1 LSTHNIPVV
10 KIEEIQPHPNAD
22 RLELVFVLGYQVVV
36 QKGQF
41 KIGDLA
47 IYIPPDS
54 IVPERPE
61 FSFVWEKDGS
71 GQPRNLP
78 EGVSVPEK
86 YRRITV
92 KKLRK
97 EWSEGLLMPISI
109 AHDLPSGKFLTE
121 GDDVAERLGI
131 EHWNPP
137 DDPEVAA
144 REASVR
150 QSKTMPRSLKGWYY
164 FLKNWSLRLLSLG
177 FYDPWGNTGGGNE
190 KAPRNTP
197 PVYDVENLKNYA
209 DVFVPGEQVVVTEKI
224 HGSNARYLYQASFGS
239 GHVYAGSRQLW
250 KSPTSNSIWREVL
263 KFNPEIERWLRD
275 NPGYTLY
282 GEVVPTQG
290 GFEYGHKKTEPWF
303 YAFDILSP
311 EGKWLNYSDARPMT
325 AGYDIEWVPLLYM
338 GPYDAERIQSH
349 VDGPTRT
356 GANHIREGVVIKTD
370 PERHAH
376 GLGRVQLKLVSNEYL
391 KKE

>member
-1 LSTHNIPVV
+1 MSNHSVPVV
-10 KIEEIQPHPNAD
+10 RINEILKHPNAD
-22 RLELVFVLGYQVVV
+22 QLGLVEIGGFQVVV
-36 QKGQF
+36 RLEQF
-41 KIGDLA
+41 QPGDLA
-47 IYIPPDS
+47 VYIPPDS
-54 IVPERPE
+54 IVPEISQ
-61 FSFVWEKDGS
+61 FQFVWERDGS
-71 GQPRNLP
+71 GQPRALVP
-78 EGVSVPEK
+78 GEPVPEK
-86 YRRITV
+86 YRRVTV
-92 KKLRK
+92 RKFRK
-97 EWSEGLLMPISI
+97 EWSEGLLMPISSFG
-109 AHDLPSGKFLTE
+109 ALNTLTPE
-121 GDDVAERLGI
+121 GTDVAEIIGVT
-131 EHWNPP
+131 HWNPP

-150 QSKTMPRSLKGWYY
+150 QSKTMPRSLNGWYY
-164 FLKNWSLRLLSLG
+164 FLKNWSLRILSLG